1 MKEMS
6 VREWQQRFRAGDFS
20 SRDRA
25 VQCEAGWY
33 DWFCRDDALAGRLK
47 KISSVVL
54 GVTDPFLLD
63 NYYVWFKNNCP
74 LNGTL
79 YDDVRF
85 EPLSGERGGKY
96 FVVSMDNPHELI
108 KWTLF
113 TERYGYDAPE
123 FRCGNVRE
131 MTRYINAIAPELE
144 QGIQPEF
151 VREKAAV
158 CEYVRKHEGK
168 DASCIRREGNH
179 LFIYQSSLDWK
190 YRPVAVSKTME
201 CAPQGFHAE
210 QAEPYGGLYV
220 FSSEAPA
227 LDKRQYD
234 IQRAQCRKERE
245 R

>member
-1 MKEMS
+1 MNEMS
-6 VREWQQRFRAGDFS
+6 VREWQKRFRAGDFS

-54 GVTDPFLLD
+54 GITDPFILD

-74 LNGTL
+74 LSGPL

-85 EPLSGERGGKY
+85 EPLSGERDGKY
-96 FVVSMDNPHELI
+96 FVVALDSPHELV

-123 FRCGNVRE
+123 FCCSNVRE
-131 MTRYINAIAPELE
+131 MTAYINNIAAELA
-144 QGIQPEF
+144 QGFQPHF
-151 VREKAAV
+151 VQEKAAV
-158 CEYVRKHEGK
+158 GEYVRQHEGK
-168 DASCIRREGNH
+168 DAYCIRREGEH
-179 LFIYQSSLDWK
+179 LFTYQSSIDWN
-190 YRPVAVSKTME
+190 YRPVAVST
-201 CAPQGFHAE
+201 APEDLPPGFSTE
-210 QAEPYGGLYV
+210 QAEKHEDLYV
-220 FSSEAPA
+220 FPQEPPA
-227 LDKRQYD
+227 LDKAVPTM
-234 IQRAQCRKERE
+234 QRAQHGKEQE